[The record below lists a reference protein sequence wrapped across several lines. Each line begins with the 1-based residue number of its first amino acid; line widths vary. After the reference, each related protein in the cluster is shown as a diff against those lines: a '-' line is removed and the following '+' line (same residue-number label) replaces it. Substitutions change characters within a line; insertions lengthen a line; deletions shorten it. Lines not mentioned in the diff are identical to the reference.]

1 MNTDGQGESES
12 ICVHLWFD
20 LPETMKGAMLEVDK
34 IEVAY
39 GEIQA
44 LWGVS
49 LRVEQGKVVALIGSN
64 GAGKTTT
71 LKTISG
77 LLKPVRG
84 SVTFEGREITGTPT
98 HAIVDMGISQ
108 IPEGRKLFPQM
119 TLRENLEM
127 GCFNHRAREHREE
140 TLEWVYQLFPALREK
155 GDQAAGTLSGGEQ
168 QMVAIGRGLMARPR
182 LLMLDEPSLGLAPLL
197 VRELFAVL
205 EEINRRGLT
214 ILLVEQNIREA
225 LEIADTAH
233 IMETGRITLSGS
245 SREILEHERVKRAYL
260 GL

>member
-1 MNTDGQGESES
+1 
-12 ICVHLWFD
+12 
-20 LPETMKGAMLEVDK
+20 MLVVEG

-39 GEIQA
+39 GEMQA

-49 LRVEQGKVVALIGSN
+49 LKVERGEVVALIGSN

-71 LKTISG
+71 LRTISG
-77 LLKPVRG
+77 LLRPSSG
-84 SVTFEGREITGTPT
+84 SIRFEGREIIGAPT

-119 TLRENLEM
+119 TVRENLEI
-127 GCFNHRAREHREE
+127 GCFNSRAREQRDES
-140 TLEWVYQLFPALREK
+140 LEWVYQLFPVLKEK
-155 GDQAAGTLSGGEQ
+155 RTQAAGTLSGGEQ
-168 QMVAIGRGLMARPR
+168 QMVAIARGLMARPK

-205 EEINRRGLT
+205 EEINRQGIT
-214 ILLVEQNIREA
+214 VLLVEQNIREA
-225 LEIADTAH
+225 LEIARTAY
-233 IMETGRITLSGS
+233 IMETGKIILMGNSG
-245 SREILEHERVKRAYL
+245 EILKHQRVKQAYL

>member
-1 MNTDGQGESES
+1 
-12 ICVHLWFD
+12 
-20 LPETMKGAMLEVDK
+20 MLEVEG

-49 LRVEQGKVVALIGSN
+49 LKVERGEVVALIGSN

-71 LKTISG
+71 LRTISG
-77 LLKPVRG
+77 LLRPSSG
-84 SVTFEGREITGTPT
+84 SIRFEGREIIGAPT
-98 HAIVDMGISQ
+98 HTIVDMGISQ

-119 TLRENLEM
+119 TALENLEI
-127 GCFNHRAREHREE
+127 GCFNSRAREQRNES
-140 TLEWVYQLFPALREK
+140 LEWVYQLFPVLKDKRT
-155 GDQAAGTLSGGEQ
+155 QAAGTLSGGEQ
-168 QMVAIGRGLMARPR
+168 QMVAIGRGLMARPT

-205 EEINRRGLT
+205 EEINRQG
-214 ILLVEQNIREA
+214 ISVLLVEQNIREA
-225 LEIADTAH
+225 LEIAHTAY
-233 IMETGRITLSGS
+233 IMETGKITLMGNSG
-245 SREILEHERVKRAYL
+245 EILKNQRVKQAYL